1 MKRRRGLVRASY
13 AAFSVALGLLTL
25 TIAQAVA
32 AEGPSPSPSKA
43 EPKTEPKAEPS
54 AEPTP
59 KLYVKPATV
68 ALPEGPATVLSGPI
82 AVVSFQAI
90 VNPGMGSFVA
100 TALER
105 AASEHAQA
113 VLIEL
118 DTPGGLVS
126 TTQTIVQAILAS
138 KVPVIV
144 FVSPSGAHA
153 ASAGTMITMSGHIA
167 AMAKAT
173 RIGAAHPVTGSGK
186 DPESEGGKHMGE
198 KVENDLASFAKSIAQ
213 TRNRNVEW
221 AVDAVR
227 RSDSITDDEALRIG
241 VVDLVVADRAEL
253 LERLDGWELMV
264 DRVKVRLSTKG
275 ATVVEYQP
283 SLREKAVSFLA
294 NPGVAMILGLL
305 GLIGIMVEIY
315 HPGMIAPGVMGVLC
329 MICSLIAVEQLPI
342 DVGGGLL
349 VLAGIGLLIVEIYT
363 PTYGTLGILGGISLT
378 VGLLLFVDPSHP
390 DFAVDGSIRLGLVDV
405 VPIVALFGG
414 LIAYLSYV
422 VMGNR
427 RRAPVTGQESLV
439 GSHGFV
445 LKPVGPEGGM
455 VFVQGEYWKARAP
468 AAIAEKV
475 EIEVVAVRG
484 LVLEVRPRDAAGRTG
499 A

>member
-1 MKRRRGLVRASY
+1 MKRRGLVRASI
-13 AAFSVALGLLTL
+13 ASLLVALGLLTV
-25 TIAQAVA
+25 TIAGSVA
-32 AEGPSPSPSKA
+32 ADAPSPSPSKA
-43 EPKTEPKAEPS
+43 ATEEASEPA
-54 AEPTP
+54 P

-90 VNPGMGSFVA
+90 VNPGMGSYVG
-100 TALER
+100 TALDR
-105 AASEHAQA
+105 AAREHAQA

-186 DPESEGGKHMGE
+186 DPEAEGGKHMGE

-253 LERLDGWELMV
+253 LEKLDGWELMV
-264 DRVKVRLSTKG
+264 DRVKVRLATKG
-275 ATVVEYQP
+275 AAVVEYTP

-378 VGLLLFVDPSHP
+378 VGLLLFVDPAHP

-414 LIAYLSYV
+414 LIAYLSWV

-427 RRAPVTGQESLV
+427 RRVPVTGQESLV

-445 LKPVGPEGGM
+445 LKPVGPDGGM
-455 VFVQGEYWKARAP
+455 VFVQGEYWKARAT
-468 AAIAEKV
+468 ALIGEKA
-475 EIEVVAVRG
+475 EIEVVSVNG
-484 LVLEVRPRDAAGRTG
+484 LVLEVRAREKSGRSG